1 MLDEKY
7 EKYEKYVYKN
17 INKENMYK
25 IINLLSINGCYFIDE
40 LLENYLDLF
49 TIEYNT
55 FENKYNILNKK
66 YNNNLIDEISKDMNI
81 LEEFMR

>member
-1 MLDEKY
+1 MLDD
-7 EKYEKYVYKN
+7 KYEKYVYKN
-17 INKENMYK
+17 IDKENMYK
-25 IINLLSINGCYFIDE
+25 IINLLYLNGCYFIDE

-55 FENKYNILNKK
+55 FANKFNILNKK

-81 LEEFMR
+81 LEEFMK